1 MPQAKPMRLKDVATI
16 RLDFAD
22 ADFWLVRRGSLE
34 TIGQPIKTYSPYYI
48 GIRIE
53 QTALILPDYL
63 YYVFMHLY
71 QVGQWK
77 PLAHGTLSLV
87 HIRTEDVRNI
97 ALTH

>member
-1 MPQAKPMRLKDVATI
+1 MRLKDVATI

-22 ADFWLVRRGSLE
+22 ADFWLIRRGSLE

-63 YYVFMHLY
+63 YYVFMHLH
-71 QVGQWK
+71 QIRAVEAVGT
-77 PLAHGTLSLV
+77 AHS
-87 HIRTEDVRNI
+87 
-97 ALTH
+97 ALCISASKTCAILR